1 MSYKAYIRVKLSKE
15 FKRIASIVI
24 NSDVATVCEESF
36 CPNILECW
44 SRGSV
49 TFMVLG
55 DVCTRNCLFCSV
67 KKGRAKQPDPLEPYR
82 IARAVKELNLRYV
95 TITSVSRD
103 DLIDGGASH
112 IAKVIK
118 EIKHLNPNII
128 IEVLIPDFKG
138 DLNSLKT
145 IIDTHPHVISHNVE
159 VVERL
164 TPMIRDKRASYK
176 QSLYVLKKIKELQP
190 NIITKSSLILGLGE
204 SFDEVIKTMNDLR
217 NVNCDILVLSQ
228 YFRPT
233 PKQVP
238 VAKLISIDEFKRLE
252 KIGYKLGFKAVV
264 AHPLARTSYK
274 AEWAYNQVMRRWCY
288 GSP

>member
-15 FKRIASIVI
+15 FKKVASIVI

-44 SRGSV
+44 SRGSA

-55 DVCTRNCLFCSV
+55 DICTRNCLFCAV
-67 KKGRAKQPDPLEPYR
+67 KKGKPKPPDPLEPYR
-82 IARAVKELNLRYV
+82 IAKAVKELNLRYV

-103 DLIDGGASH
+103 DLIDGGANH

-118 EIKHLNPNII
+118 EIKYLNPNVI

-138 DLNSLKT
+138 DLNSLK
-145 IIDTHPHVISHNVE
+145 IVLDAHPHVISHNVE

-176 QSLYVLKKIKELQP
+176 QSLYILKKIKELQP

-204 SFDEVIKTMNDLR
+204 SSDEVIKTMIDLR
-217 NVNCDILVLSQ
+217 NVGCDILVLSQ

-233 PKQVP
+233 SKQVP
-238 VAKLISIDEFKRLE
+238 VARIIPIDEFKRFE
-252 KIGYKLGFKAVV
+252 KIGYELGFKALI

-274 AEWAYNQVMRRWCY
+274 AEWAYNQVMRRWCCE
-288 GSP
+288 SP